1 MQMKKCRKC
10 GRLLPLTE
18 EYWTHNQ
25 RFGCGFE
32 SRCKECNR
40 PDRLYRKWIDMKSR
54 CLNPNSC
61 NYMHYGGRGIVICD
75 EWIGKEGFENFRTWA
90 MSNGYTEGLSIDRI
104 DRDGSYCPDNC
115 RWTTRRVQ
123 NINKRPSSPNT
134 SGYVGIKKHSS
145 GKGWYGSVKVENVD
159 CYTGYS
165 ENLLEAV
172 RMRNEYILSRGL
184 ENELNE
190 VADV

>member
-18 EYWTHNQ
+18 KYWTHNK

-32 SRCKECNR
+32 SRCKECSR

-61 NYMHYGGRGIVICD
+61 NYKHYGGRGIVICD
-75 EWIGKEGFENFRTWA
+75 EWLGNEGFENFCSRA
-90 MSNGYTEGLSIDRI
+90 IVR
-104 DRDGSYCPDNC
+104 
-115 RWTTRRVQ
+115 
-123 NINKRPSSPNT
+123 
-134 SGYVGIKKHSS
+134 
-145 GKGWYGSVKVENVD
+145 
-159 CYTGYS
+159 GYS

-172 RMRNEYILSRGL
+172 RMRNTYILIHGL

-190 VADV
+190 VVDV